1 MHADI
6 GAEKLR
12 LDMGVGAAVLAG
24 NFVLRV
30 NLVGII
36 PTGLAILYNLS
47 LWRQFIEFRSRIPHK
62 LRTLVIFM
70 AVDHGRAGAGRLR
83 RYSCI
88 VLALDSHFD
97 V

>member
-47 LWRQFIEFRSRIPHK
+47 L
-62 LRTLVIFM
+62 
-70 AVDHGRAGAGRLR
+70 
-83 RYSCI
+83 
-88 VLALDSHFD
+88 
-97 V
+97 